1 MKNVYS
7 KLFEVKKILGV
18 VVKGA
23 DNSYLKTKYAD
34 LNSVIDA
41 TEDELNE
48 AGLFGLIL

>member
-34 LNSVIDA
+34 LEQRDRCHRR
-41 TEDELNE
+41 
-48 AGLFGLIL
+48 